1 MSETP
6 QQRVSRWLNDPLVDL
21 ADTEVRE
28 AIRAVLA
35 ENASVNRVAGHLS
48 DLATWWVGKA
58 GQLEAEVERL
68 RAEGLAIAD
77 GQIADRERLERLLRR
92 LVDGIDQWNATVT
105 PIIGRPVDYWWPA
118 LEEARAAA
126 PEVKPCLRC
135 SIEDEIRGP
144 EHRKHPSGDYCV
156 WCRAQWPCEEAEVT
170 P

>member
-77 GQIADRERLERLLRR
+77 GQIADRERLE
-92 LVDGIDQWNATVT
+92 
-105 PIIGRPVDYWWPA
+105 
-118 LEEARAAA
+118 
-126 PEVKPCLRC
+126 
-135 SIEDEIRGP
+135 
-144 EHRKHPSGDYCV
+144 
-156 WCRAQWPCEEAEVT
+156 AEVARLRDIISGG
-170 P
+170 

>member
-77 GQIADRERLERLLRR
+77 GQIADRERLEAERDEWRDTAR
-92 LVDGIDQWNATVT
+92 NEMAG
-105 PIIGRPVDYWWPA
+105 
-118 LEEARAAA
+118 RAAA
-126 PEVKPCLRC
+126 EAALDRVTRNWGWLNLALR
-135 SIEDEIRGP
+135 EWR
-144 EHRKHPSGDYCV
+144 
-156 WCRAQWPCEEAEVT
+156 EAESWPDCAACSVLDAALAGAK